1 MIIDAKE
8 MEMDR
13 AELLAE
19 LYVLSARKE
28 ELARD
33 ISRCQQKVTDAVSAL
48 LEEERGDLEG
58 AAGTPGIEIVSF
70 LHDYAEKNT
79 DVSDLAAAAAL
90 IMLLRFADDNKDQLE
105 LEIPRQMT
113 FQALSM
119 RMPDMIGTEELED
132 WVHLILTACGAEPEK
147 RRIPEKV
154 AVYCTISSQDAL
166 LGNLFQMADAY
177 ETGSE
182 AGRTAAIGVIYH
194 LLDFVLQRGKSREAD
209 TETIRIILAAMQS
222 LARKAGDAMVEEA
235 ALKAHFRGTASED
248 AARIRTAMKAVL
260 DLQEQMKE
268 AEEKFDRLLGLL

>member
-13 AELLAE
+13 GELLAE

-28 ELARD
+28 ELARE
-33 ISRCQQKVTDAVSAL
+33 ISRSQQKVTDAISGL
-48 LEEERGDLEG
+48 LEEERGDVQG
-58 AAGTPGIEIVSF
+58 AVGTPGIEVAAF

-90 IMLLRFADDNKDQLE
+90 IMLLRFADDNQKAMGLE
-105 LEIPRQMT
+105 VPRQMS

-132 WVHLILTACGAEPEK
+132 WIHKILTACGAAPDQ

-154 AVYCTISSQDAL
+154 AVYCTLSSQDAL

-177 ETGSE
+177 ETGTE
-182 AGRTAAIGVIYH
+182 AGRTAAMSVLYH
-194 LLDFVLQRGKSREAD
+194 LLDFVLQRGGGQETD
-209 TETIRIILAAMQS
+209 TEAIRIMLSAMQS
-222 LARKAGDAMVEEA
+222 LAARAGDTLVEA
-235 ALKAHFRGTASED
+235 AALQAHFREVTSED
-248 AARIRTAMKAVL
+248 ALQIREAMKGVL
-260 DLQEQMKE
+260 ALQEQLR
-268 AEEKFDRLLGLL
+268 ASEEKFDRLLGLL